1 MGIAYSEYDM
11 VHSIIRSLPS
21 SGSWPHFQMLVTQN
35 TQDHIDNQA
44 NALVPAV
51 PDTLLNH
58 IINCLVVECQR
69 IESSKSTKSGAGS
82 EYCNHAGD
90 PGAIRK
96 HDKNP
101 LGVLCTNCRHRTHD
115 NDHCFAKGGGMEG
128 QGPKSKK
135 EKAKAVDKIKP
146 ELAAAVAAPTPDTS
160 SGSTLYD
167 AYQGDLSCAMIDT
180 NLTCAAVDEVIPSA
194 SEFSTLVAK
203 NAASLLDSGTSSH
216 LLRDRDV
223 FWTYE
228 TTQACEMT
236 TANHGILCTMASGDC
251 LIRVTLTTVVKLR
264 D

>member
-1 MGIAYSEYDM
+1 MKDHRDLEHYLGEFKTGRLRFIEMGIAYSEYDM
-11 VHSIIRSLPS
+11 VHSIIRSLPT

-44 NALVPAV
+44 NALVPAA
-51 PDTLLNH
+51 PDTLLNC

-101 LGVLCTNCRHRTHD
+101 LGVLCTNCWHRTHD
-115 NDHCFAKGGGMEG
+115 NDHYFAQGGG
-128 QGPKSKK
+128 
-135 EKAKAVDKIKP
+135 KAKAVKKVKP

-167 AYQGDLSCAMIDT
+167 IYQGDLSCAMIET
-180 NLTCAAVDEVIPSA
+180 NLTCAAVDEVVPSA

-216 LLRDRDV
+216 LLRDQDV
-223 FWTYE
+223 VFE
-228 TTQACEMT
+228 SPVR
-236 TANHGILCTMASGDC
+236 SGY
-251 LIRVTLTTVVKLR
+251 LVPNMVTETLTG
-264 D
+264 